1 MAKPQSREELKEY
14 CLRRLGHPVLEIN
27 VAEEQIDDAIDDALQ
42 LFHERHFDGV
52 ERMYLKYK
60 VEQLQ
65 ILGWKLPIICQCQIQ

>member
-42 LFHERHFDGV
+42 LSMNV
-52 ERMYLKYK
+52 
-60 VEQLQ
+60 
-65 ILGWKLPIICQCQIQ
+65 ILTVWKECI